1 MIHKAVNRSSLFL
14 LSTAE
19 DLNSEGLTFA
29 YDISDFHNTS
39 CQRESEIATHPFES
53 VCNYR
58 INRHRVLIEFEPSGS
73 NRRSIDLPRAS
84 LAPYRRISAHRMGRP
99 VCIVTP
105 ANSCGLTKQHLAWC
119 CSPSQETIDRGMDTR
134 YYREGRGRVKGGLGP
149 WLYLLFPLYVVGL
162 LVRGEQPECRR
173 YFTTCLGSLVIG
185 TSYAAPS
192 SFKEVGKHKGQIRI
206 LQCTVL

>member
-134 YYREGRGRVKGGLGP
+134 YYREGRGRVKGGGS
-149 WLYLLFPLYVVGL
+149 
-162 LVRGEQPECRR
+162 VRGSTS
-173 YFTTCLGSLVIG
+173 YFLCTSLGCSSEESNRSAAG
-185 TSYAAPS
+185 TSRRAWA
-192 SFKEVGKHKGQIRI
+192 H
-206 LQCTVL
+206 L